1 MINYASWLGLQQGR
15 ISGLDPEHMD
25 QFKSLLTQGKY
36 NWGPSK
42 PKIEAGNIRQSHQP
56 AI

>member
-15 ISGLDPEHMD
+15 ISGLDPGRMD
-25 QFKSLLTQGKY
+25 QGKY